1 MPAPLRRPLPALLR
15 SLSRHPLRHLL
26 RRMALLCG
34 TRCTVCGKACPAYEP
49 YDNMADGM
57 ESSMTD
63 GMTGNMTDSMEGGTA
78 GYSEDTTPCGKGSLP
93 ANATLPPLCP
103 DCAHALRPRSGGY
116 CSRCGLLFAQESLP
130 VTPCSACLAAPPP
143 WHTLT
148 FCGAY
153 EGTLRHSILR
163 FKFHGAL
170 ELGPVFGSLLAGRV
184 AARFGS
190 AHGRIHAE
198 HTGYAGYAG
207 HAGHAKHE
215 GHGRHSTNNGCC
227 ANGTEASAA
236 VQPTPAHC
244 PPQVIIPVPL
254 HPARL
259 AERGY
264 NQTLELARLMVKAL
278 NIPLQP
284 NLLLRPVATPHQIG
298 LSRQERQR
306 NLRNAFAAPHPERLA
321 GMHILLVDDIMTTGS
336 TIAAATQV
344 LLQAGAGSVHVAVV
358 ARTPEERPA

>member
-1 MPAPLRRPLPALLR
+1 MPARLRRPLPALLR

-34 TRCTVCGKACPAYEP
+34 TRCTVCGKACPAYGP
-49 YDNMADGM
+49 YDSTTDGITGSM
-57 ESSMTD
+57 TGSMTD
-63 GMTGNMTDSMEGGTA
+63 AMEGDTAVGTSGGTAVGTSGGTA
-78 GYSEDTTPCGKGSLP
+78 GDLEGATPCGKGSLP
-93 ANATLPPLCP
+93 AHATLPPLCP
-103 DCAHALRPRSGGY
+103 DCAHALRPRSGGH
-116 CSRCGLLFAQESLP
+116 CPRCGLLFAQESMP
-130 VTPCSACLAAPPP
+130 VTPCSACLADPPP
-143 WHTLT
+143 WNTLT

-184 AARFGS
+184 AARLGS
-190 AHGRIHAE
+190 A
-198 HTGYAGYAG
+198 
-207 HAGHAKHE
+207 
-215 GHGRHSTNNGCC
+215 
-227 ANGTEASAA
+227 
-236 VQPTPAHC
+236 PC

-264 NQTLELARLMVKAL
+264 NQTLELARPMAKAL
-278 NIPLQP
+278 NIPLRP
-284 NLLLRPVATPHQIG
+284 HLLLRPVATPHQIG

-321 GMHILLVDDIMTTGS
+321 GVHILLADDIMTTGS
-336 TIAAATQV
+336 TIAAAAKV
-344 LLQAGAGSVHVAVV
+344 LLQAGAGSVHVAVI